1 VREQAPFLADDLAE
15 LDEALLSRASGVISM
30 REVYEGNRNPNFIGL
45 RHDMDNFLRGSVELA
60 EWEAE
65 RGYRSTFFV
74 LHDSPYWDD
83 LALPVALEHIAGLD
97 HEIGLHANGIAEA
110 LKGGGDPDEVLFSAL
125 ERLRG
130 WGHNVFGVVAH
141 GDPLCYEYGFVND
154 EQFTECARPEMG
166 DPDRWLSDVVQ
177 LRPRPLSDF
186 GLEYESYRLGRALY
200 LSDSGGSWTPD
211 FSEIVEQFPTL
222 RGQLHILQ
230 HPCWWPAAFPTLVE
244 AA

>member
-1 VREQAPFLADDLAE
+1 MADDLAE
-15 LDEALLSRASGVISM
+15 LDEALLSRALRVVPM
-30 REVYEGNRNPNFIGL
+30 RDVYEGDRHSLVIGL

-65 RGYRSTFFV
+65 RGYRATYFV

-83 LALPVALEHIAGLD
+83 LALPAALEHIADLG

-110 LKGGGDPDEVLFSAL
+110 LRGGGDPDEVLFSAL

-130 WGHNVFGVVAH
+130 WGHDVIGVVAH
-141 GDPLCYEYGFVND
+141 GDHLCGQFGFVND
-154 EQFTECARPEMG
+154 EQFTECARPKMG

-200 LSDSGGSWTPD
+200 LSDSGGYWTPD
-211 FSEIVEQFPTL
+211 FYEVVESFPTTK
-222 RGQLHILQ
+222 GQLHILQ
-230 HPCWWPAAFPTLVE
+230 HPCWWPAAFPVYQE